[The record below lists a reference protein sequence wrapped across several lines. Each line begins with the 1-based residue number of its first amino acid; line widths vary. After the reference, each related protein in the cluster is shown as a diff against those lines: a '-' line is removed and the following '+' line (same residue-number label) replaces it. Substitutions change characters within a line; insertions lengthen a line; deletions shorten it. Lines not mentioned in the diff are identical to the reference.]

1 MKARGD
7 VVLPSAHRFAAFAQ
21 AVLRRQKPPKV
32 TMMPGTDSWGD
43 LRSLEKDEPNEP
55 VARYVRSPDE
65 TSQDEPKETPS
76 EPSQPLTEAKKSS
89 SRECLK
95 LYGTDG

>member
-1 MKARGD
+1 MCIRD
-7 VVLPSAHRFAAFAQ
+7 S
-21 AVLRRQKPPKV
+21 VLRRQKPPKV

>member
-1 MKARGD
+1 
-7 VVLPSAHRFAAFAQ
+7 
-21 AVLRRQKPPKV
+21 
-32 TMMPGTDSWGD
+32 MMPGTDSWGD

-55 VARYVRSPDE
+55 VARYVRRPDE